1 MPRPKKSD
9 ITIIPPEKEP
19 SIEAKAKAAVLESGL
34 TVLSP
39 DKHRDEVVVY
49 EAVIDGRSRMY
60 AATTSVPIAGKFFV
74 MQTFEDEDRTRILI
88 SHRDFNESFPFSEG
102 VVLTKYGPSKGI
114 TCNVT
119 LKLVDVVVDV
129 VSERVIG
136 VYHVLMTP
144 TFAQRGV
151 DVEKLVDKLSKQ
163 DMLQIKE
170 EILVHEALMLKF
182 QLEESV
188 KQSETYRQ
196 TLFERQSNIRELA
209 EDFAAPIIEV
219 TLSAL
224 RATEEM
230 FDKWFAKDESSILKF
245 LKSNWKIIAIIF
257 AILMI
262 GYVYFY
268 GLPIGG

>member
-9 ITIIPPEKEP
+9 IEIVGSEPPVEKLA
-19 SIEAKAKAAVLESGL
+19 EARLLDSGL
-34 TVLSP
+34 TSVLP
-39 DKHRDEVVVY
+39 TEEHREELVVY

-74 MQTFEDEDRTRILI
+74 MQTVEDDDRTRILI

-102 VVLTKYGPSKGI
+102 GVLTKFGMSNGT

-144 TFAQRGV
+144 AFAQRGV
-151 DVEKLVDKLSKQ
+151 DVEKLVDKLTKQ
-163 DMLQIKE
+163 DMFQIKE

-182 QLEESV
+182 QLEEAV

-196 TLFERQSNIRELA
+196 TLFERQGNVRELA

-230 FDKWFAKDESSILKF
+230 FDKWFAEDKQTFGKF
-245 LKSNWKIIAIIF
+245 LRTYWKLIVLIFGIIG
-257 AILMI
+257 I
-262 GYVYFY
+262 GYLFFY
-268 GLPIGG
+268 GLPGG